1 MSKSLASSISHRSV
15 ALGCAAALLLPV
27 GACRKDPGNAA
38 SQLTNAPTMESAT
51 GEAKCGVRKSAAK
64 PLVVEWPAADR
75 AALEARTSRGLV
87 AVRYAGCEMEV
98 LTNCTAGGEYEYLG
112 LTQKREGVKITNA
125 DELYAQLPVGAAGL
139 EAKLERSG
147 QLNVDMVIVGRQEA
161 NKSQFTER
169 DLEGRCDE
177 ATHVITGLTVGA
189 FSFYSGAGAE
199 VGAGVKVG
207 NVGAGASSS
216 AGQEILKSDGDEG
229 ACGLAS
235 SEDTAPPENCGAL
248 LRVEVVPVDKM
259 FASSSSSAD
268 PIPTGGGGSSTRS
281 DADPIAQPYD
291 PKIERKIRNATLLT
305 YGGGYLGVV
314 AGITMAGVGYGLYRK
329 ANAALEAEQGA
340 TTVSADRQKN
350 ITSARN
356 GAIVAWSGLGLTGV
370 GLGLLV
376 WGTIRTN
383 NLKAQK
389 AAMRARVAPVF
400 GPQMTGLGVSGRF

>member
-1 MSKSLASSISHRSV
+1 MTNSLASSISHRTV
-15 ALGCAAALLLPV
+15 ALGCVAALLLPAS
-27 GACRKDPGNAA
+27 GCRKNQGNAA
-38 SQLTNAPTMESAT
+38 SELTKAPTMESAT

-98 LTNCTAGGEYEYLG
+98 LTNCTADGAYEYLG

-169 DLEGRCDE
+169 DLDGRCDE

-189 FSFYSGAGAE
+189 FSFYSGAA
-199 VGAGVKVG
+199 AA
-207 NVGAGASSS
+207 VGAGAKVGNIGAGANSSS
-216 AGQEILKSDGDEG
+216 GQEVLKSDGDEA
-229 ACGLAS
+229 ACSIAS
-235 SEDTAPPENCGAL
+235 SEDAVPPENCGAL

-259 FASSSSSAD
+259 FAASSSSAD
-268 PIPTGGGGSSTRS
+268 PISSGGAVSSRS
-281 DADPIAQPYD
+281 DSDPIATPYD
-291 PKIERKIRNATLLT
+291 PKIEGKIRNANIFKYSGYILA
-305 YGGGYLGVV
+305 GGGV
-314 AGITMAGVGYGLYRK
+314 TMASVGYALYRS
-329 ANAALEAEQGA
+329 ANGALEAEQG
-340 TTVSADRQKN
+340 TTSVSADRQDN
-350 ITSARN
+350 ITKARN
-356 GAIVAWSGLGLTGV
+356 GAIIGWSGLGLSAV
-370 GLGLLV
+370 GLGLAV
-376 WGTIRTN
+376 WGTVRAS

-389 AAMRARVAPVF
+389 ASMRARVAPVF
-400 GPQMTGLGVSGRF
+400 GPQMTGLGVSGHF